1 MTITEG
7 LAPIHDANLGFTVP
21 ARDVRGRIVRLDTS
35 LAAILAAH
43 DYPAPLAKTLAEA
56 LVTTALVGATLRD
69 SIGGLT
75 LQAQSSG
82 PLDLLVC
89 DWNAG
94 SLRGYLK
101 GAQDTPSGSLEAMFG
116 EGHLAVTLDQT
127 DTNERYQGIV
137 PLEGEGIPVAIEQYF
152 RASEQIPTLI
162 RAYFG
167 GDAQSGWIAGGILLQ
182 YLPRGEDGQSRRFAE
197 DYGQPEPA
205 DWQHMR
211 TLAATITADELTNP
225 DLSPESLLWRLF
237 HEEEVR
243 LFPGAPP
250 TRGCRCSPE
259 HITQVLT
266 RFPEAERADMRG
278 PDGTIGVDC
287 QFCSKIWRIHA

>member
-1 MTITEG
+1 MKIIEG

-69 SIGGLT
+69 TIGGLT

-94 SLRGYLK
+94 ALRGYLK
-101 GAQDTPSGSLEAMFG
+101 GAHDTPTGSLEAMFG

-137 PLEGEGIPVAIEQYF
+137 PLEGEGIPAAIEQYF

-162 RAYFG
+162 RANFG

-197 DYGQPEPA
+197 DDGQPEPE

-211 TLAATITADELTNP
+211 TLAATITSDELTNP

-259 HITQVLT
+259 HITDVLT
-266 RFPEAERADMRG
+266 RFPESERIDMRSE
-278 PDGTIGVDC
+278 DGTIGVDC

>member
-7 LAPIHDANLGFTVP
+7 LAPILDANLGFSVP

-43 DYPAPLAKTLAEA
+43 DYPAPLAATLAEA

-69 SIGGLT
+69 TIGGLT

-94 SLRGYLK
+94 ALRGYLK
-101 GAQDTPSGSLEAMFG
+101 GAHDTPAGSLEAMFG
-116 EGHLAVTLDQT
+116 AGHLAVTLDQT

-137 PLEGEGIPVAIEQYF
+137 PLEGSGIAAAIEQYF

-162 RAYFG
+162 RAHLG
-167 GDAQSGWIAGGILLQ
+167 GDAESGYFAGGILLQ
-182 YLPRGEDGQSRRFAE
+182 YLPRGEDGQSRRFAQ
-197 DYGQPEPA
+197 DDGQPEPA

-211 TLAATITADELTNP
+211 TLAATNTADELANP
-225 DLSPESLLWRLF
+225 DLSPEALLWRLF

-259 HITQVLT
+259 HITDVLI

-278 PDGTIGVDC
+278 PDGAIGVDC
-287 QFCSKIWRIHA
+287 QFCSKVWRIHA